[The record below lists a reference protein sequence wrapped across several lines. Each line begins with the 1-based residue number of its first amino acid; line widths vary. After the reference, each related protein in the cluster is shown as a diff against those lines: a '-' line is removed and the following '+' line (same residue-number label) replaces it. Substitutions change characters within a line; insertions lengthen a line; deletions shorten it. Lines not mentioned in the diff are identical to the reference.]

1 MKFLEFTRTA
11 KVLTDFYLALKPEE
25 SLLVVTDTRAQ
36 EFPGVEVL
44 LEAVLA
50 SAHATGAD
58 SQVITFPAR
67 SMAGVEPSKV
77 VATAMKCA
85 NVVILMTTYS
95 VMQTLATTDALAAG
109 SRVLMLPPA
118 RYVCNSPDML
128 FRLMPVDALE
138 IQQRIEFAERLGS
151 LFRKGQNVRLLSTK
165 GTDLSVG
172 IGKLKV
178 SFNPNL
184 VREKGQ
190 RTIVPGGQ
198 VTVGVNPG
206 EADGKCVIDG
216 SAAPMYRPLCENI
229 TLTIKEGK
237 VTNIQGGGEAQEYRK
252 ILSDLRDHQV
262 YLTAEVGVGFH
273 PQAVL
278 SGTPLEDER
287 IFGAAWIG
295 IGTNVHI
302 GGSIKAKIHS
312 DCVML
317 PPVTLSLDGRVLLK
331 DRQFNV

>member
-1 MKFLEFTRTA
+1 
-11 KVLTDFYLALKPEE
+11 
-25 SLLVVTDTRAQ
+25 
-36 EFPGVEVL
+36 
-44 LEAVLA
+44 
-50 SAHATGAD
+50 
-58 SQVITFPAR
+58 
-67 SMAGVEPSKV
+67 
-77 VATAMKCA
+77 
-85 NVVILMTTYS
+85 
-95 VMQTLATTDALAAG
+95 
-109 SRVLMLPPA
+109 
-118 RYVCNSPDML
+118 
-128 FRLMPVDALE
+128 
-138 IQQRIEFAERLGS
+138 
-151 LFRKGQNVRLLSTK
+151 
-165 GTDLSVG
+165 
-172 IGKLKV
+172 
-178 SFNPNL
+178 
-184 VREKGQ
+184 
-190 RTIVPGGQ
+190 
-198 VTVGVNPG
+198 
-206 EADGKCVIDG
+206 
-216 SAAPMYRPLCENI
+216 MYRPLCENI

-252 ILSDLRDHQV
+252 ILSDLRDPQV